1 MFQLFQVIIRNL
13 KEVEMMISEI
23 AKRLEKLAKEGR
35 ISSEEMKKFKEQEIL
50 VEQSFRF
57 LREC

>member
-1 MFQLFQVIIRNL
+1 LFQVVIRNL

-57 LREC
+57 LRGC

>member
-1 MFQLFQVIIRNL
+1 LFQVIIRNL

-57 LREC
+57 LRGC

>member
-1 MFQLFQVIIRNL
+1 
-13 KEVEMMISEI
+13 MMISEI

-57 LREC
+57 LRGC

>member
-1 MFQLFQVIIRNL
+1 MFQVIIRNL

-57 LREC
+57 LRGC

>member
-23 AKRLEKLAKEGR
+23 AKRLEKLAKEGK
-35 ISSEEMKKFKEQEIL
+35 ISSGEMKKFKEQEIL